1 MKRYTVAAPISRTSA
16 RWSIATALACT
27 LAIAQSAHAQAR
39 WATLDDFLTRGIRL
53 NAQELAA
60 LKRGETI
67 ARMLP
72 TTDPQD
78 IAVFGAVQIDVTRTF
93 WVDRQRQLPAAL
105 RTPVRAQ
112 VQLFSDPAVLADV
125 EAFDV
130 DGDDLKELRSCRPS
144 DCKIKLPATD
154 MAQLRSVTGSGSDAK
169 ARVTA
174 YARQRI
180 VEYVNDYRA
189 RGNAAMV
196 VYDDRGTVRA
206 TDALAAM
213 LRDSSYVFA
222 AVPALG
228 QYLLD
233 FPRATLP
240 GATQVLFWSRDE
252 MPHLR
257 PVLRITHG
265 TIYSPPDRPDLTV
278 VSAKQ
283 IYADHYFEAGL
294 EVLAAVDRSP
304 GAPAP
309 NPAGIT
315 VVAVRRYRF
324 DHLPSGGLLNIRGRV
339 GNGLRENVSADLK
352 RLKRDSETEWGRQ
365 PGR

>member
-1 MKRYTVAAPISRTSA
+1 MKLSSVTAPISRTSA
-16 RWSIATALACT
+16 RWHIGIALACT
-27 LAIAQSAHAQAR
+27 LVLAPAAGAQAR
-39 WATLDDFLTRGIRL
+39 WATLDDFLTRGVRL
-53 NAQELAA
+53 TAQELTA
-60 LKRGETI
+60 LERGETI

-72 TTDPQD
+72 TTDQQD
-78 IAVFGAVQIDVTRTF
+78 IAVFGAVRIDVPRTF
-93 WVDRQRQLPAAL
+93 WVDRQRQLPSAL
-105 RTPVRAQ
+105 RTPVRAH
-112 VQLFSDPAVLADV
+112 VQLFSDPAILADV

-130 DGDDLKELRSCRPS
+130 DGDDLKELRGCRPS

-206 TDALAAM
+206 SDALAAM
-213 LRDSSYVFA
+213 LRDSSYVFG

-228 QYLLD
+228 KYLLD

-240 GATQVLFWSRDE
+240 GATQVMFWSRDE

-265 TIYSPPDRPDLTV
+265 TIYSPPDRTDLTV

-294 EVLAAVDRSP
+294 EVLAAVDRTP
-304 GAPAP
+304 AAPDAR
-309 NPAGIT
+309 GIT

-352 RLKRDSETEWGRQ
+352 RLKRDSETEWARQ
-365 PGR
+365 PR